1 MPERYPSE
9 DPREWINRAKSNL
22 ALAEK
27 MGQNIYLEDLCFNT
41 QQAVEK
47 AIKSLLIKYGIDF
60 PFTHDIAKLITLLLK
75 TELDI
80 PEFVEQAVGLTPYAT
95 FARYPNSD
103 TPVTDDDYKEAL
115 EIAEKIVN
123 WVESIS

>member
-1 MPERYPSE
+1 MDKQSQKQFGIGRK
-9 DPREWINRAKSNL
+9 D
-22 ALAEK
+22 
-27 MGQNIYLEDLCFNT
+27 GQNIYLEDLCFNA

-47 AIKSLLIKYGIDF
+47 AIKSLLIKYAIDF
-60 PFTHDIAKLITLLLK
+60 PFTHDISKLITLLLK

-80 PEFVEQAVGLTPYAT
+80 PKFVEQAVGLTQYAT
-95 FARYPNSD
+95 FARYPSAD

-115 EIAEKIVN
+115 GIAEKVVN

>member
-1 MPERYPSE
+1 M
-9 DPREWINRAKSNL
+9 
-22 ALAEK
+22 
-27 MGQNIYLEDLCFNT
+27 
-41 QQAVEK
+41 
-47 AIKSLLIKYGIDF
+47 
-60 PFTHDIAKLITLLLK
+60 ITLLLK

-80 PEFVEQAVGLTPYAT
+80 PEFVEQAVGLTQYAT